1 MLKPIW
7 ELRNLKEAATRSEFY
22 QFMNVALKDLLFK
35 AYKEARSTYEQLV
48 TFEDSL
54 KDKEGYPSIGAL
66 SLPTKVLS
74 GEAFSERQIGKKDY
88 VEITN
93 FKYGEIIAITREL
106 LDDDQTKEIKRQPL
120 DLGNAHKKFEDKT
133 VYSILNGNATGY
145 DSQAIFSLNH
155 PGVVGGGAI
164 AANDNLY
171 TNVTLTANAL
181 ATVLG
186 IIAGWTGATNEDILD
201 VTALDV
207 VVPQNLKQTGI
218 MLTQSNVIAAAY
230 AAGVLGPAASI
241 GAAKNPLR
249 DHNLNVIAS
258 ARLDKTSTTDWY
270 VKTDFP
276 GLVFQWRDRLELMRE
291 NEASG
296 VAFEREVYRWKSRVR
311 FGLKMI
317 NWRWGMKVS

>member
-35 AYKEARSTYEQLV
+35 AYKEAKVTYDQLV
-48 TFEDSL
+48 TFEDSM

-66 SLPTKVLS
+66 SLPSKVLS
-74 GEAFSERQIGKKDY
+74 GEAFQEKGIGKKDY

-120 DLGNAHKKFEDKT
+120 DLGNAHAKFEDKT

-145 DSQAIFSLNH
+145 DSQNIFSLNH

-164 AANDNLY
+164 AANDNIY
-171 TNVTLTANAL
+171 TNVTLSANAL
-181 ATVLG
+181 ATVIG
-186 IIAGWTGATNEDILD
+186 IIAGWTAASDDDILD
-201 VTALDV
+201 VTATDL
-207 VVPQNLKQTGI
+207 VVPQNLRQTAAL
-218 MLTQSNVIAAAY
+218 LTQSNLLPIVY
-230 AAGVLGPAASI
+230 AAGVFGPAATNGGGI
-241 GAAKNPLR
+241 NPLK
-249 DHNLNVIAS
+249 DHKLGVIAS

-276 GLVFQWRDRLELMRE
+276 GLVFQWRDRLELMQE

-296 VAFEREVYRWKSRVR
+296 VAFEREVFRWKSRVR